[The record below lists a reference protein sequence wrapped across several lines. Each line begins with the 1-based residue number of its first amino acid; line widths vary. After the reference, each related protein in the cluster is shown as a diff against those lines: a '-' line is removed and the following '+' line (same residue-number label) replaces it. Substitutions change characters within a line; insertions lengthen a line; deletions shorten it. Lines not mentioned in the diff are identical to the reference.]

1 MRKGNK
7 MSYNKF
13 GVNTRNSFNTPP
25 KADSSK
31 LFNKLVDM
39 GYTDPSE
46 AYHAIAKY
54 LVTGKIVKP
63 TKGKV

>member
-1 MRKGNK
+1 

-13 GVNTRNSFNTPP
+13 GVNTSNSFNTPP
-25 KADSSK
+25 KAVNSK
-31 LFNKLVDM
+31 LLNKLVDM

-46 AYHAIAKY
+46 AYHTIAKY

>member
-1 MRKGNK
+1 ME
-7 MSYNKF
+7 
-13 GVNTRNSFNTPP
+13 
-25 KADSSK
+25 
-31 LFNKLVDM
+31 L

>member
-1 MRKGNK
+1 

-13 GVNTRNSFNTPP
+13 GVNTSNSFNTPP
-25 KADSSK
+25 KAGSSK
-31 LFNKLVDM
+31 LFNKLIDM
-39 GYTDPSE
+39 GYTNQAE
-46 AYHAIAKY
+46 ATQAIAKY

>member
-1 MRKGNK
+1 ME
-7 MSYNKF
+7 
-13 GVNTRNSFNTPP
+13 
-25 KADSSK
+25 
-31 LFNKLVDM
+31 L

-63 TKGKV
+63 SKGKV